1 VNRAASRPPE
11 ARGLTRDGVR
21 LLAATPDGLVH
32 ARFRD
37 LPRFLAPGDLLV
49 VNTSATLAAALPAQ
63 RTGGRAVTVHLSNQL
78 DNGTWLVELRQG
90 QVTPQRLSDGVP
102 GEVITLPGGGS
113 VTLLQP
119 YPDPAATR
127 IWAAAVRTGHG
138 PVHGYLARHGRP
150 IRYSYVPGRWPLAA
164 YQTVFARSPGSA
176 EMPSAARPFTAGL
189 VTRLIAAGVVLAP
202 IILHTGVASLEAGE
216 APLPEWFEVPQ
227 PTADLVN
234 LTRAAGR
241 RVIAVGTTCTRALES
256 AVAGGAGQVGPVED
270 TVADPAV
277 GPVASPVAS
286 PVDDNVAGPVA
297 GTVIARSGWTSLV
310 LGPEHPARVVTGLI
324 TGWHEAG
331 ASHLALLEAVAGRTL
346 VEASYREAE
355 AAGYLWHEFGD
366 SCLLLPPL
374 PAARSGGRPAPAGFA
389 GRRLSRPQ
397 AQPAAGAAGSHRL
410 MQPSSSSVSTGLV
423 T

>member
-1 VNRAASRPPE
+1 MNRAASQPPE

-63 RTGGRAVTVHLSNQL
+63 RAGGRAVTVHLSNQL

-113 VTLLQP
+113 VTLLRP

-127 IWAAAVRTGHG
+127 IWEAVVTTDGS
-138 PVHGYLARHGRP
+138 PVHGYLARHGQP
-150 IRYSYVPGRWPLAA
+150 IRYSYVPGRWPLTA
-164 YQTVFARSPGSA
+164 YQTVFAHSPGSA
-176 EMPSAARPFTAGL
+176 EMPSAARPFTADL
-189 VTRLIAAGVVLAP
+189 VTRLIAAGVVIAP
-202 IILHTGVASLEAGE
+202 ITLHTGVASLEAGE

-234 LTRAAGR
+234 LTHAAGR

-256 AVAGGAGQVGPVED
+256 AVAGSTGQAGAVDDPADGAVDDPGEGTREG
-270 TVADPAV
+270 TVA
-277 GPVASPVAS
+277 
-286 PVDDNVAGPVA
+286 
-297 GTVIARSGWTSLV
+297 ARRGWTSLV

-366 SCLLLPPL
+366 SCLLLPPVPVTRVPVTRVTVPRVTVPRL
-374 PAARSGGRPAPAGFA
+374 TGAGTGGPGQSAG
-389 GRRLSRPQ
+389 
-397 AQPAAGAAGSHRL
+397 GAAGSQRL